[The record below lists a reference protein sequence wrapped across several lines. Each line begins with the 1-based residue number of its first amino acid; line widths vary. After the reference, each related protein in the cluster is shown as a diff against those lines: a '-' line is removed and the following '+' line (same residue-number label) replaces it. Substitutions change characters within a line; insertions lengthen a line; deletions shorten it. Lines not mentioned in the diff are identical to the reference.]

1 MAIVEKHGQARFKE
15 LDEALAYWLDFIDG
29 YGEQHDWT
37 SLERSNHRAVAEGF
51 YLLWGAGSS
60 TGVLPAIK
68 AGVGFR
74 LWVGEWIDETA
85 IAQCWGF
92 YGDLAKYYRRQKGD
106 DAKKL
111 AGVAASAAQSSANA
125 LDRERRTQ
133 WDSLFLEYGGL
144 VLDDIADIVKWSGEV
159 LPRDPRD
166 AIKLGAVAAVLV
178 GGLWLWAR

>member
-1 MAIVEKHGQARFKE
+1 
-15 LDEALAYWLDFIDG
+15 
-29 YGEQHDWT
+29 
-37 SLERSNHRAVAEGF
+37 
-51 YLLWGAGSS
+51 
-60 TGVLPAIK
+60 
-68 AGVGFR
+68 
-74 LWVGEWIDETA
+74 VGEWIDETA